1 MDKKYNMKTLIIYLA
16 LNIVAVL
23 DCQVAVSKIKALNP
37 QTLSKAIAWNVG
49 PKDLSKAAAPWMA
62 RPPILLS
69 CVEVGFKGLRLRA
82 MDSRVVISGNIQEL
96 YGYTFGV

>member
-1 MDKKYNMKTLIIYLA
+1 MKTLIIYLA

-23 DCQVAVSKIKALNP
+23 DCHWVVAVSKIKALNP
-37 QTLSKAIAWNVG
+37 QTLSKVIAWNVG

-69 CVEVGFKGLRLRA
+69 CVEVGFKVFKVKGH
-82 MDSRVVISGNIQEL
+82 G
-96 YGYTFGV
+96 